1 MVKIKETKC
10 SQKKLLRKILEHI
23 EEIKYFFK
31 KYAKTKWNQIY
42 FRINIVQ
49 LKKNIFMEID
59 SKARGGKANG
69 FEHIIFIYRL
79 KKCLLEYIY
88 LNIVCF

>member
-1 MVKIKETKC
+1 
-10 SQKKLLRKILEHI
+10 
-23 EEIKYFFK
+23 
-31 KYAKTKWNQIY
+31 
-42 FRINIVQ
+42 
-49 LKKNIFMEID
+49 MEID

>member
-1 MVKIKETKC
+1 MF
-10 SQKKLLRKILEHI
+10 SKKTSPQNLRTHRGNQI
-23 EEIKYFFK
+23 FFK

-69 FEHIIFIYRL
+69 FQPIILIYRL

>member
-1 MVKIKETKC
+1 MFSRKT
-10 SQKKLLRKILEHI
+10 SPQNLRTHRGNQI
-23 EEIKYFFK
+23 FFK
-31 KYAKTKWNQIY
+31 KYVKTKWSQIY

-69 FEHIIFIYRL
+69 FQHIILIYRL